1 MVQVRPGIRVLTIDC
16 ADYAAPNMSYCGSYT
31 IDKIGSIY
39 LKGSIDPQGGTDN
52 LPEARNI

>member
-39 LKGSIDPQGGTDN
+39 LKGSIDPQVGTDN
-52 LPEARNI
+52 LPEA